1 MQNTFISKLPQL
13 TPENLA
19 QIMSR
24 QLERYKNPVTSIP
37 MLWQGLVE
45 MELKVDDTTRTAKL
59 YIPQNTPQG
68 TSFVLL
74 NTPRGGSTVDFLI
87 KSGWL
92 DLADRNSI
100 CLFAAEPG
108 KSGWMTS
115 EEEQDYIHACFQ
127 TIFDGDYFRGGMS
140 IYIVGYGDIGVCLH
154 KEMLRK
160 PLKVA
165 AATFIDA
172 CNVDAASL
180 QEAEAASMDADGM
193 VFDLPLRDAPVPVWI
208 IEKQITLQAQAIA
221 DHWLRAIG
229 AGIPEDDPILGKVY
243 PQSRAFPG
251 TPDGKVIHV
260 AVREADVNYSD
271 RKWTEDICRFLT
283 GFVRFTK
290 TGPYGSTLTRSVDYD
305 ALGVEIRYFPD
316 ENGNPRECLIYV
328 PTEHRSKGKL
338 PLVFAIHG
346 AIESVRNYFE
356 ESLWYRKAQEE
367 GFIVAM
373 PETTLY
379 PMPDMLSGGI
389 PKAYRP
395 RWKNL
400 AMAPMDCLGGEDEDL
415 QYLDRILNTLVA
427 EYPVDESRIYCT
439 GHSNGCM
446 MTNFLGS
453 SPLGSRFAALAA
465 TSGILSTWDPSGTD
479 RIPIWMTMGEYD
491 LWSYSLEE
499 DTSVTASIDRWLV
512 RNEITDAENAKK
524 TRTSGASE
532 TTQDGRYHCTV
543 WKNGQGTPMVRYDW
557 IEKKDHMNTPEEN
570 FRFWDQWFSR
580 WHLTEDHIR
589 CYSVA
594 SPHI

>member
-1 MQNTFISKLPQL
+1 MQNTYISKLPQL
-13 TPENLA
+13 TQENLA

-24 QLERYKNPVTSIP
+24 QLEKYKNPVTSIP

-45 MELKVDDTTRTAKL
+45 MELKVGTTTRTAKL
-59 YIPQNTPQG
+59 YIPPNTPQG

-74 NTPRGGSTVDFLI
+74 NTPRGESTVDFLI

-92 DLADRNSI
+92 DLADRNPI
-100 CLFAAEPG
+100 CLFAAESG

-127 TIFDGDYFRGGMS
+127 AVFDGDYFRGGMS

-165 AATFIDA
+165 AAAFIDA

-180 QEAEAASMDADGM
+180 REAESASMDADGM

-208 IEKQITLQAQAIA
+208 IEKQITPQTQAVA
-221 DHWLRAIG
+221 DHWLRAIR
-229 AGIPEDDPILGKVY
+229 AGIPESDPILGKVY
-243 PQSRAFPG
+243 TQSGVFPG
-251 TPDGKVIHV
+251 TPDGKVIRV
-260 AVREADVNYSD
+260 AVREADFDCSD
-271 RKWTEDICRFLT
+271 RKWTEDICHFVT

-305 ALGVEIRYFPD
+305 ELGVETRYFPD
-316 ENGNPRECLIYV
+316 KNGNPRECLIYV
-328 PTEHRSKGKL
+328 PENFRDGRKL
-338 PLVFAIHG
+338 PVVFAIHG
-346 AIESVRNYFE
+346 SSESVRNYFE
-356 ESLWYRKAQEE
+356 ESLWYRKAQKE
-367 GFIVAM
+367 GFIVVM
-373 PETTLY
+373 PETDLY
-379 PMPDMLSGGI
+379 YIPRWLSGGV

-395 RWKNL
+395 RWQDAAELPEKNN
-400 AMAPMDCLGGEDEDL
+400 GSQNHDL
-415 QYLDRILNTLVA
+415 QYFVLILDTLVA
-427 EYPVDESRIYCT
+427 EYPVDEQRIYCT

-453 SPLGSRFAALAA
+453 SPFGSRFAALAA
-465 TSGILSTWDPSGTD
+465 TSGVLRAWDPSGTEA
-479 RIPIWMTMGEYD
+479 IPIWMTMGEFD
-491 LWSYSLEE
+491 LWSHRLED
-499 DTSVTASIDRWLV
+499 DTQLTDAIDKWLE

-524 TRTSGASE
+524 TRISGASE

-543 WKNGQGTPMVRYDW
+543 WKNSQGTPMVRYDW

-589 CYSVA
+589 CYRA
-594 SPHI
+594 ATPHI

>member
-1 MQNTFISKLPQL
+1 MENPPVPRLPQL
-13 TPENLA
+13 TQDNLSR
-19 QIMSR
+19 IMVQRMEASR
-24 QLERYKNPVTSIP
+24 NPITSIP

-45 MELKVDDTTRTAKL
+45 MELKVGAAVRTAKL
-59 YIPQNTPQG
+59 YIPKNTPQG

-74 NTPRGGSTVDFLI
+74 NVPRGESTRDFLQN
-87 KSGWL
+87 SGWL
-92 DLADRNSI
+92 ELADRNPI
-100 CLFAAEPG
+100 CLFAAEPAAT
-108 KSGWMTS
+108 SWMTP

-127 TIFDGDYFRGGMS
+127 AVFDGDYFRGGMS
-140 IYIVGYGDIGVCLH
+140 VYIVGYGDIGVCLH
-154 KEMLRK
+154 KETLRK
-160 PLKVA
+160 PLKIA
-165 AATFIDA
+165 AAVFADA
-172 CNVDAASL
+172 SDVDGAFL
-180 QEAEAASMDADGM
+180 PEMEAASMDADGM
-193 VFDLPLRDAPVPVWI
+193 IFDLPLKDAPVPVWI
-208 IEKQITLQAQAIA
+208 VEKQMTPPARAVA
-221 DHWLRAIG
+221 EHWIQAIG
-229 AGIPEDDPILGKVY
+229 AGTPEEHPVLGTVY
-243 PQSRAFPG
+243 TQQKAFPG
-251 TPDGKVIHV
+251 TPDGNVICV
-260 AVREADVNYSD
+260 AVWEADINCSD
-271 RKWTEDICRFLT
+271 KKWTEAICRFLT

-305 ALGVEIRYFPD
+305 SLGVEIRYFPD

-328 PTEHRSKGKL
+328 PREHRSKEKL

-356 ESLWYRKAQEE
+356 ESLWYRKAQKE

-400 AMAPMDCLGGEDEDL
+400 AMAPTDCFGGEDEDL
-415 QYLDRILNTLVA
+415 RYLDRILNTLVA

-491 LWSYSLEE
+491 LWSCSIEE
-499 DTSVTASIDRWLV
+499 DTAVTASIDRWLV
-512 RNEITDAENAKK
+512 RNELASPENAKQV
-524 TRTSGASE
+524 RISGASE
-532 TTQDGRYHCTV
+532 TLRDDRWQGTV
-543 WKNGQGTPMVRYDW
+543 WKNSRGIPMVRYDW

-570 FRFWDQWFSR
+570 FRFWDQWFSK
-580 WHLTEDHIR
+580 WVLTKESGR
-589 CYSVA
+589 CYEGT
-594 SPHI
+594 PL